1 MSENGKTDSHERPDE
16 NTGIFKS
23 SGISTHKLDPHS
35 NSAVSSHAVQ
45 HDDEPAVGNKVF
57 VGFNPDA
64 GINQVHVGSS
74 DEPVRGDGEQLEDA
88 PPPEPSKSKME
99 ELEESV
105 AKVGEMMEAVEA
117 QRAAVEAKFMEAEQM
132 LQQVTKVKEFLT
144 VDDRLR
150 DRIRATV
157 ARTAGLRKGL
167 PGSDSGHEE

>member
-1 MSENGKTDSHERPDE
+1 MSDNGKTDSHEKPE
-16 NTGIFKS
+16 EKTGIFKS

-35 NSAVSSHAVQ
+35 NSAVSNHAVQ
-45 HDDEPAVGNKVF
+45 HDDELLVPNKVF
-57 VGFNPDA
+57 VGFNPDG
-64 GINQVHVGSS
+64 GINKVHVGSS
-74 DEPVRGDGEQLEDA
+74 DEPVREDAEQLEDA
-88 PPPEPSKSKME
+88 PLPEPPKTKME

>member
-1 MSENGKTDSHERPDE
+1 MSDNGKTDSHDKPEE
-16 NTGIFKS
+16 KTGIFKS
-23 SGISTHKLDPHS
+23 SGVSTHKLDPHS
-35 NSAVSSHAVQ
+35 NSAVSTHAVQ
-45 HDDEPAVGNKVF
+45 HDDEPVVGNKVF

-64 GINQVHVGSS
+64 GFNKVHIGSA
-74 DEPVRGDGEQLEDA
+74 DEPVRGDGEHLDDV
-88 PPPEPSKSKME
+88 PPPEPPKSKMD

-167 PGSDSGHEE
+167 PDSDSGHGE

>member
-1 MSENGKTDSHERPDE
+1 MSDNGKTDSHEKPE
-16 NTGIFKS
+16 EKTGIFKS

-35 NSAVSSHAVQ
+35 NSAVSNHAVQ
-45 HDDEPAVGNKVF
+45 HDDELLVPNKVF
-57 VGFNPDA
+57 VGFNPDG
-64 GINQVHVGSS
+64 GINKVHVGSS
-74 DEPVRGDGEQLEDA
+74 DEPVRGDAEQLEDE
-88 PPPEPSKSKME
+88 PLPEPPKTKME

>member
-1 MSENGKTDSHERPDE
+1 MSDNGKTDSHEKPE
-16 NTGIFKS
+16 EKTGIFKS

-35 NSAVSSHAVQ
+35 NSAVSNHAVQ
-45 HDDEPAVGNKVF
+45 HDDELLVPNKVF
-57 VGFNPDA
+57 VGFNPDG
-64 GINQVHVGSS
+64 GINKVHVGSS
-74 DEPVRGDGEQLEDA
+74 DEPVRGDAEQLEDA
-88 PPPEPSKSKME
+88 PLPEPPKTKME